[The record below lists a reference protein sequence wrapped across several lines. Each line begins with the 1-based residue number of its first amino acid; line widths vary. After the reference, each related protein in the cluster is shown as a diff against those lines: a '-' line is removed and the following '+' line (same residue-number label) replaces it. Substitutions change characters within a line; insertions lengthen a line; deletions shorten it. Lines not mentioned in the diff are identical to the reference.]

1 MPSAFLRL
9 EESEAQVVQAAS
21 RIYAAHVT
29 AGLVSQGNEEEMVGK
44 AVRTALYMAQVTDQ
58 LVLSD
63 DENPS
68 GVSL

>member
-21 RIYAAHVT
+21 RIYAAYVSSGAVT
-29 AGLVSQGNEEEMVGK
+29 PENEEELVGK
-44 AVRTALYMAQVTDQ
+44 AVRVALYMAQVTDQ

-63 DENPS
+63 DENPG